1 MLHPFYVVPESR
13 LRFMAI
19 LAERAA
25 GTTGNLFLDS
35 LDPESLEGL
44 LPHAQAYDAT
54 AGLVATRSRE
64 PIKNVIF
71 PLSGA
76 ISIVTRMNDGSDV
89 EALLVGREG
98 FYGVHAALGNDV
110 SASEGVSQLPGTF
123 LRIPTAEFVRCFQS
137 DPKLQTRVLAYA
149 NASLELTSQFSACNR
164 LHPINE
170 RGARWLLMAHDRVSG
185 DTVHITHEYL
195 ATMLGVR
202 RPGVSL
208 ATAAFD
214 QAGYIETHRGR
225 ITIADRSGLEG
236 AACECYAVSNAT
248 FERIVGYGVRKH

>member
-1 MLHPFYVVPESR
+1 
-13 LRFMAI
+13 MAT
-19 LAERAA
+19 LAERKS

-35 LDPESLEGL
+35 LDPDSLASL
-44 LPHAQAYDAT
+44 MPHTQAYEAV
-54 AGLVATRSRE
+54 AGVVATRARE
-64 PIKNVIF
+64 AIKFAVF
-71 PLSGA
+71 PLTGA
-76 ISIVTRMNDGSDV
+76 ISLVTRMNDGSDV

-98 FYGVHAALGNDV
+98 LYGIHAALGNDV
-110 SASEGVSQLPGTF
+110 SASEGVTQLSGTF
-123 LRIPTAEFVRCFQS
+123 LRVPTNEFVRFFQT
-137 DPKLQTRVLAYA
+137 DAKFQARVLAYVH
-149 NASLELTSQFSACNR
+149 ASLELTSLFSACNR

-170 RGARWLLMAHDRVSG
+170 RGARWLLMAHDRVNG

-225 ITIADRSGLEG
+225 IIIRDRKGLES
-236 AACECYAVSNAT
+236 AACECYGVSGAT
-248 FERIVGYGVRKH
+248 FERIVGYGVRKN